1 MSLVELRDVSK
12 TYPGAPTPAL
22 SGVSMSVNAGEVT
35 CVLGDNG
42 AGKSTLIGILSG
54 LHRPTEGTMLIDAT
68 PAAFASPRAALEAG
82 IATVHQNLSV
92 VGEMSVW
99 RNFYL
104 GREDTGPWGL
114 LRASRMREE
123 TRRALAELGVTIA
136 DVDVPISSLS
146 GGQRQVVAIARAVH
160 CGARVLILDEPTA
173 ALGVR
178 QSGMV
183 LDLIEAAARRG
194 VAVVF
199 ITHNPRHAERVGDSF
214 VVLGLGRQI
223 LACRRGEVSLDE
235 LTLAMAGE
243 GA

>member
-1 MSLVELRDVSK
+1 MSIIELNDVTKAYGS
-12 TYPGAPTPAL
+12 AAPAL
-22 SGVSMSVNAGEVT
+22 SGVSLTITPGEVT

-54 LHRPTEGTMLIDAT
+54 LHRPTSGTMLIDSA
-68 PAAFASPRAALEAG
+68 PAAFDSPRAALAAG

-104 GREDTGPWGL
+104 GREDTNRWGI
-114 LRASRMREE
+114 LRTSRMRRE
-123 TRRALAELGVTIA
+123 TRRALAELGVTIE

-160 CGARVLILDEPTA
+160 SGARVLILDEPTA

-183 LDLIEAAARRG
+183 LDLIEAARDRG

-214 VVLGLGRQI
+214 VILGLGRQI
-223 LACRRGEVSLDE
+223 LAGRRGEVSLE
-235 LTLAMAGE
+235 RLTAAMAGE
-243 GA
+243 EV

>member
-1 MSLVELRDVSK
+1 MTTIELHEVTK
-12 TYPGAPTPAL
+12 AYGAAAPAL
-22 SGVSMSVNAGEVT
+22 RGVSLTIAPGEVT

-54 LHRPTEGTMLIDAT
+54 LHQPTEGTMLIDAT
-68 PAAFASPRAALEAG
+68 PATFSSPRAALAAG
-82 IATVHQNLSV
+82 IATVHQNLAV
-92 VGEMSVW
+92 VGDMSVW

-104 GREDTGPWGL
+104 GREHTNRWGI
-114 LRASRMREE
+114 LRTAHMKKE
-123 TRRALAELGVTIA
+123 TRQALADLGVHIA

-146 GGQRQVVAIARAVH
+146 GGQRQVVSIARAVH
-160 CGARVLILDEPTA
+160 SGAKVLILDEPTA

-183 LDLIEAAARRG
+183 LDLIEAARERG

-223 LACRRGEVSLDE
+223 LAGRRGEVSLDE
-235 LTLAMAGE
+235 LTAAMAGE
-243 GA
+243 EA

>member
-1 MSLVELRDVSK
+1 MSIIELDDVSK
-12 TYPGAPTPAL
+12 AYGNAAPAL
-22 SGVSMSVNAGEVT
+22 SGVSLRINAGEVT

-68 PAAFASPRAALEAG
+68 PVTLSSPRQALEAG

-99 RNFYL
+99 RNFFL
-104 GREDTGPWGL
+104 GREVTNRWGFLRTGY
-114 LRASRMREE
+114 MRQEA
-123 TRRALAELGVTIA
+123 RRALEELGVNIP
-136 DVDVPISSLS
+136 DLDVPIASLS
-146 GGQRQVVAIARAVH
+146 GGQRQVVAIARAVYS
-160 CGARVLILDEPTA
+160 GARVLILDEPTA

-183 LDLIEAAARRG
+183 LDLIEATRARG
-194 VAVVF
+194 VGVVF

-223 LACRRGEVSLDE
+223 LACQRGEVSLDE
-235 LTLAMAGE
+235 LTLAMSGE
-243 GA
+243 GV

>member
-1 MSLVELRDVSK
+1 MSVVELRDVGK
-12 TYPGAPTPAL
+12 AYGAASAPAL
-22 SGVSMSVNAGEVT
+22 SGVSMSIESGEVT

-54 LHRPTEGTMLIDAT
+54 LHRPTEGTMLLDAAPVT
-68 PAAFASPRAALEAG
+68 FASPRAALDAG

-104 GREDTGPWGL
+104 GREEVGRWGL
-114 LRASRMREE
+114 LRAAHMRRE
-123 TRRALAELGVTIA
+123 TRRALEELGVSIS

-214 VVLGLGRQI
+214 VILGLGRQI
-223 LACRRGEVSLDE
+223 LSCRRGEVSLDE
-235 LTLAMAGE
+235 LTLAMSGE

>member
-1 MSLVELRDVSK
+1 MTTIELHDVTK
-12 TYPGAPTPAL
+12 AYGTAAPAL
-22 SGVSMSVNAGEVT
+22 SGVSLTIAPGEVT

-54 LHRPTEGTMLIDAT
+54 LHKPTGGTMLIDAA
-68 PAAFASPRAALEAG
+68 PADFSSPRAALEAG
-82 IATVHQNLSV
+82 IATVHQNLAV
-92 VGEMSVW
+92 VGDMSVW

-104 GREDTGPWGL
+104 GRENTNRWGI
-114 LRASRMREE
+114 LRTAHMKAE
-123 TRRALAELGVTIA
+123 TRWALAELGVNIA
-136 DVDVPISSLS
+136 DVDVPISALS
-146 GGQRQVVAIARAVH
+146 GGQRQVVSIARAVH
-160 CGARVLILDEPTA
+160 SGAKVLILDEPTA

-183 LDLIEAAARRG
+183 LDLIEAARERG

-223 LACRRGEVSLDE
+223 LSGRRGEVSLAE
-235 LTLAMAGE
+235 LTAAMAGE
-243 GA
+243 EA